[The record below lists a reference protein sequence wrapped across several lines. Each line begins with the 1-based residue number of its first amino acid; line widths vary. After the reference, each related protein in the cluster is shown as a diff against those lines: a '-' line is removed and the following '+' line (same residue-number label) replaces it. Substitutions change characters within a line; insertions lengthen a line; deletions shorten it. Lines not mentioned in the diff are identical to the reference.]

1 MQLKDIP
8 SKDEAPIRA
17 GLVAGSSAGIVA
29 ALVSLPL
36 RSPDDILFNTATVV
50 FGALAAGIA
59 AGAVWRTLSSGR
71 TRSRRFAIL
80 LAAGFAV
87 VALFAVLGET
97 QLDHFAA
104 FVLPLAAIVFL
115 LTGLLTPVMARSST
129 LKRWWLAP
137 AVLVLA
143 LAVGTGLAGQGDQ
156 ESGRL
161 ELPPRASSSDGPL
174 NLVPS

>member
-1 MQLKDIP
+1 MKDIR

-17 GLVAGSSAGIVA
+17 GLVAGAGAGIVA

-50 FGALAAGIA
+50 FGALVAGIA
-59 AGAVWRTLSSGR
+59 AGTVWRILGSER
-71 TRSRRFAIL
+71 ARSRSFAIL

-87 VALFAVLGET
+87 VALFAVIGET
-97 QLDHFAA
+97 QLDRFAA

-115 LTGLLTPVMARSST
+115 MTGLQTPLMARSSI
-129 LKRWWLAP
+129 LKRWWLPP

-143 LAVGTGLAGQGDQ
+143 FAVGIGLAGQGDQ
-156 ESGRL
+156 ESGKL
-161 ELPPRASSSDGPL
+161 ELPPRASSSDRPP
-174 NLVPS
+174 NPVPS